1 MGDISLQIGS
11 IPLTEP
17 QGVERMEDSLFDL
30 FGIVWHLVRNP
41 LSFSK
46 FHEDTLDISPKL
58 TRTP

>member
-30 FGIVWHLVRNP
+30 FGIV
-41 LSFSK
+41 
-46 FHEDTLDISPKL
+46 
-58 TRTP
+58 